1 MERIQSAPYHTEVL
15 YVPTSII
22 RVCCGS
28 SIASIGGEMNAIL
41 ITFSVGVQAPT
52 IMEERRLKAP
62 RPVATTA

>member
-1 MERIQSAPYHTEVL
+1 
-15 YVPTSII
+15 
-22 RVCCGS
+22 
-28 SIASIGGEMNAIL
+28 MNAIL